1 MKNKNEKRPKVR
13 YDISNNKLLRKKL
26 KNKKK
31 ISFEFFK
38 EVDIL
43 ISIIKLI
50 IILLLI
56 LFIQFII
63 IKPKILKEKNNKTKI
78 ALCTM
83 GRNEILYIKEFVN
96 YYLNLGVD
104 TLFIYDDNIEE
115 KEKFINVIT
124 PNDSVVIE
132 YTKPLGFSHQR
143 QSFTHCYNKHKDEY
157 DWILMID
164 IDEYLI
170 IRNNTLRG
178 YLNDKIFDKCDTIKI
193 HWLMARDNDLL
204 YYENKSLF
212 ERFKEETFYPSDH
225 IKTILKGGINNLEYY
240 VHSPLKSPERN
251 ISCDNKGTILNY
263 TKVNI
268 QSVRPHNTD
277 RAYFIHF
284 YFKSTEEYIRK
295 FKRGYKNWVP
305 LTLDGWIFNYFK
317 NNKVTIEKIELFEKA
332 FNITLDKYRNKLKKK

>member
-1 MKNKNEKRPKVR
+1 MKKKYEKRPKVR

-56 LFIQFII
+56 VFIQFII

-132 YTKPLGFSHQR
+132 YTKPLGFSHKR

-164 IDEYLI
+164 IDEY
-170 IRNNTLRG
+170 
-178 YLNDKIFDKCDTIKI
+178 
-193 HWLMARDNDLL
+193 
-204 YYENKSLF
+204 
-212 ERFKEETFYPSDH
+212 
-225 IKTILKGGINNLEYY
+225 
-240 VHSPLKSPERN
+240 
-251 ISCDNKGTILNY
+251 
-263 TKVNI
+263 
-268 QSVRPHNTD
+268 
-277 RAYFIHF
+277 
-284 YFKSTEEYIRK
+284 
-295 FKRGYKNWVP
+295 
-305 LTLDGWIFNYFK
+305 
-317 NNKVTIEKIELFEKA
+317 
-332 FNITLDKYRNKLKKK
+332 